1 MTETSSSALHHVRQ
15 LARHMAW
22 ADAAVWSAVLASTPA
37 AGDARIADTWH
48 HIHLVQ
54 HLFLQAWRGA
64 GFAVRERGEFPS
76 LDAIA
81 AFGLDARRG
90 VREFADGA
98 TEEELARELRMPWAI
113 YYEQQAKQPAGVHTL
128 GESMLQVFLHTQ
140 HHRGQVCARL
150 REVGGV
156 PPTVDFILWLWAG
169 RPDEAVA
176 V

>member
-1 MTETSSSALHHVRQ
+1 MTEASSLALRHVRA

-22 ADAAVWSAVLASTPA
+22 ADATVWSAVLTTTQA
-37 AGDARIADTWH
+37 AGDTRIADTLH

-64 GFAVRERGEFPS
+64 GFAVRERGEFAS
-76 LDAIA
+76 LDALA

-90 VREFADGA
+90 VQAFVDGV
-98 TEEELARELRMPWAI
+98 TEDEMARELRMPWAI
-113 YYEQQAKQPAGVHTL
+113 YYEQQTKQTAGVHTL

-169 RPDEAVA
+169 RPDEAAA